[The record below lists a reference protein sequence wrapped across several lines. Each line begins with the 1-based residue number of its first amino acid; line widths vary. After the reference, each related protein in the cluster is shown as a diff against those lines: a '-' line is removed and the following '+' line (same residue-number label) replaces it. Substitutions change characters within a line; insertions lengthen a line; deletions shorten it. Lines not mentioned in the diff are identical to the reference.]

1 MRTIFKRVTRAL
13 MALVLCGTTSAAM
26 AQVAVQGTVIDDT
39 GEPVIGATVMEKGVP
54 GNGTAT
60 DIDGKFKVNVKSNKA
75 QLVVSYV
82 GMTTQTYDLKGQ
94 TDVTIR
100 LKEDAATLS
109 EVVVVG
115 YGTQKRSDVT
125 GSVASLSEDQMRQTV
140 VTNADQ
146 MLQGKMAGVQVTSNS
161 GAPGGATSIRIRGA
175 SSLNSSNEPLYII
188 DGVPMS
194 TSNSIQGFDW
204 MGGSNGQTTVNPLAA
219 IAPSDIVSIDV
230 LKDASACAIYGAAM
244 VS

>member
-82 GMTTQTYDLKGQ
+82 GMTTQTYDLKGRP
-94 TDVTIR
+94 T
-100 LKEDAATLS
+100 
-109 EVVVVG
+109 
-115 YGTQKRSDVT
+115 
-125 GSVASLSEDQMRQTV
+125 
-140 VTNADQ
+140 
-146 MLQGKMAGVQVTSNS
+146 
-161 GAPGGATSIRIRGA
+161 
-175 SSLNSSNEPLYII
+175 
-188 DGVPMS
+188 
-194 TSNSIQGFDW
+194 
-204 MGGSNGQTTVNPLAA
+204 
-219 IAPSDIVSIDV
+219 
-230 LKDASACAIYGAAM
+230 
-244 VS
+244 